1 MAVHVGDIQAWPAQ
15 GHTRWRWLVAGGVIV
30 GIGVGGARHAAVG
43 AGHVEA
49 GATLDHERWSPCHGS
64 DGKARTSMAQGMSP
78 TPRNHTDGASRHRLS
93 DAHMATVITQ
103 GGAAVGT
110 SPLMPPQP
118 DLSPQQLA
126 DLVAFVRTL
135 AVPS

>member
-1 MAVHVGDIQAWPAQ
+1 MS
-15 GHTRWRWLVAGGVIV
+15 RMRRWLVAGGVV
-30 GIGVGGARHAAVG
+30 VCLGIGGPRSAAVA

-49 GATLDHERWSPCHGS
+49 GATLYRERCSPCHGA
-64 DGKARTSMAQGMSP
+64 DGKATTPMAQALTP
-78 TPRNHTDGASRHRLS
+78 KPRNHTDGAYMNRLS
-93 DAHMATVITQ
+93 DEHIATVIKN
-103 GGAAVGT
+103 GGAAVGK

-135 AVPS
+135 AVPPYHPQ